1 MIMQR
6 SYTANSQGLRAVD
19 GTLRD
24 MLDIMR

>member
-19 GTLRD
+19 STLRD